1 MKDKLQRQRE
11 DEDEEKRLK
20 EECERLNIREKKE
33 FHEEMKRKNE
43 EKNKEIERPISQ
55 LLSKQELA
63 EQRLIEELEKKK
75 RVQEEEKKR
84 LDRLADKMASEKKPD
99 WRNRSQ
105 SPPIPALRNN
115 PQPLPRPL
123 SISPPVPAIKME
135 SLGHSLQSDIIPHIT
150 TPTTHQVLP
159 VHNNEPL
166 PQEPHNVDHMT
177 DHMTDQVTDHVTN
190 HISFNKTSKT
200 IDYHPSTSD
209 VQIIPHKSLHQ
220 RKPSS
225 EVLQG
230 LSDLKNHIRKT
241 QHQESVNSMPIRMKP
256 SIPRY
261 QTQTSAVQQ
270 FNQIKYSK
278 PSDSRVQFWRE
289 YPHPPRNDTALEIQ
303 QDALIRHQRKQ
314 IENEKRGGERGRE
327 RGGEKGGKRIER
339 INTRETSI
347 RGQREGGGKY
357 IYMYMYTYIHTYNTY
372 IHTYIHTYII
382 IIIHTLYYQ

>member
-1 MKDKLQRQRE
+1 MNTGIIIYYVLLIFLQIRIHQEKQMKDKLQRQKE

-20 EECERLNIREKKE
+20 DECERLNIREKKE

-43 EKNKEIERPISQ
+43 EKNKEIERPVSQ

-99 WRNRSQ
+99 WRNRSL

-115 PQPLPRPL
+115 PQPLPPPL
-123 SISPPVPAIKME
+123 SISPPVPAIKM
-135 SLGHSLQSDIIPHIT
+135 GHSLQSDITPQIT

-159 VHNNEPL
+159 VHDNEPL
-166 PQEPHNVDHMT
+166 PQEPHNIDHMT
-177 DHMTDQVTDHVTN
+177 DHVTDHIT
-190 HISFNKTSKT
+190 FNETSKT
-200 IDYHPSTSD
+200 IDYHHSTSD
-209 VQIIPHKSLHQ
+209 VQIIPHKGLRQ
-220 RKPSS
+220 RKPSL

-241 QHQESVNSMPIRMKP
+241 QHQESVNPMPIRMKP

-261 QTQTSAVQQ
+261 QNKTSPVQH

-314 IENEKRGGERGRE
+314 IENEKREGERG
-327 RGGEKGGKRIER
+327 IER

-357 IYMYMYTYIHTYNTY
+357 IIYMYTYIHV
-372 IHTYIHTYII
+372 HA
-382 IIIHTLYYQ
+382 